1 MGTVDRKRNLPTTN
15 HQSELW
21 CIAFGQN
28 KDEALLQEL
37 LESNHV
43 TPDERAERYN
53 PGRTLL
59 SIAASRASA
68 AIVRI
73 FLASGKVN
81 PNSRDTKGRTPLSYA
96 AEEKRVA
103 VVRTLLE
110 TNKVDPDSRDDAGR
124 TPLSYAVGGKHD
136 AIAADREAVVTM
148 LIGSDRVKPDSQDNK
163 GRTPLSYAVDVK
175 SDTIVGKL
183 LSSNRVDPDSRDA
196 NGRTPLSY
204 AASEGRDTIA
214 RMLLDSGK
222 VDPDSRDKNGRNPL
236 SWAARNRPAS
246 QIFSRWVIRN
256 TTPDVTIPLYLLE
269 TGKVNPASQDDEGY
283 TALWWAIGDGW
294 EELVELL
301 LGTGRIDVEAKE
313 KSTGRTLLSHAAR
326 VGNEPI
332 VKKLLSTS
340 NVDLNSKDNQGIT
353 PLMWAME
360 YGNTKVVNLLLGD
373 DRLHQD
379 LEEHNG
385 LEIDARY
392 LTHWARSCSQ
402 QHGKSCVPSPVEDRL
417 PHQIPDWVID
427 TAEGCLVSGHTVSRY
442 IALSY
447 VWVAT
452 DTSTDVPTLEAT
464 QRRRANHTSR
474 IPYDSYA
481 RRYSTKER
489 SIASPR
495 TSDVP
500 TTERLMLTQKNLAQF
515 QERGYLQGDLLV
527 RLPQTVKEAIVL
539 VQKYEER
546 YLWVDCLCIV
556 QDSERTR
563 DQVDNMGEIYA
574 GAYLTIV
581 AATASGR
588 LNTRKSLRDTEN
600 SSLDST
606 TSWLYNKLFKTKWAT
621 RGWTFQEQMLSK
633 RVMIF
638 LDGDVFWDCQECV
651 WNRENLTPEFA
662 PITSFIRP
670 HYDTARRISTMS
682 RPDLNTYIEMVSL
695 YNNRDL
701 TYPQDALPAI
711 SGVLNTLKRSFIS
724 GFVSGL
730 PCDFLDIALSW
741 QPYSIADRR
750 VVKDGGSIAPG
761 RHLPSWSWCGWRC
774 PVDPHYLRS
783 RFENF
788 EEHTT
793 DPSPLTWQT
802 HSIVQ
807 WYALSEDMQ
816 HAFRIDGSDPL
827 STRKEA
833 ALDEAAIHGGTH
845 ISSHQSECASSRG
858 DKHAGSEDATTTSNS
873 HRLLVSPN
881 HDPRSARQLRQDWPF
896 LLCRTSAASLCIKSV
911 LKGGTHPHA
920 SHAKMAPSVFK
931 LDQFARVP
939 SYSEMCYLICL
950 KDKEGNQAGVLRH
963 MSRDRAE
970 PGDGI
975 ELIAL
980 STGTIRLKHLRNVGE
995 YNGPLFRQHM
1005 GPVTQKSNLYHR
1017 LYEDRS
1023 SNIED
1028 WSSESTGK

>member
-1 MGTVDRKRNLPTTN
+1 MTN

-21 CIAFGQN
+21 HIAFGQN

-37 LESNHV
+37 LGSNYV
-43 TPDERAERYN
+43 RPDERDEEHN
-53 PGRTLL
+53 PGRTFL
-59 SIAASRASA
+59 SIATSRAST
-68 AIVRI
+68 AIVKI
-73 FLASGKVN
+73 FLASDKVD
-81 PNSRDTKGRTPLSYA
+81 PDSRDAKGRTPLSYA
-96 AEEKRVA
+96 AEEKREAIVKL
-103 VVRTLLE
+103 LLE
-110 TNKVDPDSRDDAGR
+110 NNKVDPDSRDDGGR
-124 TPLSYAVGGKHD
+124 TPLSYAVGEKYD
-136 AIAADREAVVTM
+136 KLATEREAIVNM
-148 LIGSDRVKPDSQDNK
+148 LLENDKVDLDSRDNK
-163 GRTPLSYAVDVK
+163 GRTPLSYAVCTTNPIFKRLVWSSSGDLESRHENGREAPLYAVGM
-175 SDTIVGKL
+175 SGNTIVKRL
-183 LSSNRVDPDSRDA
+183 LSSNRVDPDSRDDK
-196 NGRTPLSY
+196 GRTPLSY
-204 AASEGRDTIA
+204 AVGARNNAIV
-214 RMLLDSGK
+214 RMLLDCK
-222 VDPDSRDKNGRNPL
+222 TVDPDSRDKSGRTPL
-236 SWAARNRPAS
+236 SWAARNGPR
-246 QIFSRWVIRN
+246 
-256 TTPDVTIPLYLLE
+256 DVTIPLSLLE
-269 TGKVNPASQDDEGY
+269 TGKVNPASQDEQGY
-283 TALWWAIGDGW
+283 TALWWAIGGGC
-294 EELVELL
+294 EKLVTLL
-301 LGTGRIDVEAKE
+301 LETGQANVEAKE
-313 KSTGRTLLSHAAR
+313 KSTGRTSLSHAAR

-332 VKKLLSTS
+332 VKALLGVS
-340 NVDLNSKDNQGIT
+340 NVNLNAKDNQGIT

-360 YGNTKVVNLLLGD
+360 FGNTKVVDLLLD
-373 DRLHQD
+373 DDKLHQD
-379 LEEHNG
+379 LEEHHG

-392 LTHWARSCSQ
+392 LAYWESSCSQ
-402 QHGKSCVPSPVEDRL
+402 QHGKCCVPSSVEDRL

-427 TAEGCLVSGHTVSRY
+427 TREGRLVPGYTVSRY

-452 DTSTDVPTLEAT
+452 DTSTNMPTA
-464 QRRRANHTSR
+464 
-474 IPYDSYA
+474 
-481 RRYSTKER
+481 
-489 SIASPR
+489 
-495 TSDVP
+495 
-500 TTERLMLTQKNLAQF
+500 ERLMLTQKNLAQF

-527 RLPQTVKEAIVL
+527 CLPQTVKDAIVL
-539 VQKYEER
+539 LQKYEER

-588 LNTRKSLRDTEN
+588 LNTRKSLRDLEN

-606 TSWLYNKLFKTKWAT
+606 TRRLYNKLFKTKWAT

-638 LDGDVFWDCQECV
+638 LDGDVFWDCQRCV

-662 PITSFIRP
+662 PSTSFIRP
-670 HYDTARRISTMS
+670 HYDTARRIFTMS
-682 RPDLNTYIEMVSL
+682 LPDLNVYIEMVSL

-730 PCDFLDIALSW
+730 PCNFLDIALLW

-750 VVKDGGSIAPG
+750 VVKDGGSIALR

-807 WYALSEDMQ
+807 WHALSEDMQ
-816 HAFRIDGSDPL
+816 HTFRIDGSDPL

-833 ALDEAAIHGGTH
+833 ALDGVAIHGDTH
-845 ISSHQSECASSRG
+845 LSSHQSECTSPRG

-881 HDPRSARQLRQDWPF
+881 HDPRSTRQLRQDWPF

-911 LKGGTHPHA
+911 LKGGHHPRAAH
-920 SHAKMAPSVFK
+920 SYMAPSVFK
-931 LDQFARVP
+931 LRQFARMP
-939 SYSEMCYLICL
+939 NYSEMCYLICL
-950 KDKEGNQAGVLRH
+950 KDKQGNRAGVLRH
-963 MSRDRAE
+963 MNRDRAE
-970 PGDGI
+970 PGDVT

-980 STGTIRLKHLRNVGE
+980 STGTMRSEHLRNVGE
-995 YNGPLFRQHM
+995 YNGPLFRQDM
-1005 GPVTQKSNLYHR
+1005 GPVTQKSY
-1017 LYEDRS
+1017 LYEDKWS
-1023 SNIED
+1023 EFED
-1028 WSSESTGK
+1028 WSSEYKGK